1 MVESEFGVN
10 RMRTWIHH
18 ALFPLCSW
26 WWWCN
31 GVGDVFLAHLV

>member
-10 RMRTWIHH
+10 RMRTWI
-18 ALFPLCSW
+18 LMPCSHCAGW

-31 GVGDVFLAHLV
+31 GVGDVF